1 MWLNGSSHPV
11 QVVLDGGH
19 NIDQDDPAGV
29 LAEIEKVLA
38 LVS

>member
-1 MWLNGSSHPV
+1 
-11 QVVLDGGH
+11 LDGGH

>member
-1 MWLNGSSHPV
+1 
-11 QVVLDGGH
+11 VVSDGGH